1 MMKGTHQMTFNKF
14 CSIENAYNTKFINKI
29 REECYEFVDKPIW
42 VVTEK
47 IHGANFSV
55 MLNDY
60 DELVC
65 CKRSGEILPD
75 EKFFSY
81 QEVVRKYGE
90 NIKRLIK
97 HFRGLYQTNN
107 VQVFGEI
114 YGGNSNDQV
123 KSKFGSIQKEVFYT
137 PKIEFAMFQVL
148 INTNTWVNV
157 FDVMRE
163 GAVYGV
169 PVAPRLFVGTL
180 DDALNYTNEFDSVV
194 AKNHGYVFDNN
205 TCEGVVIEPITP
217 LMLSNGS
224 RVIIK
229 NKNSKFTERKSAPRT
244 FNVTDNQLDDDV
256 KPLLTE
262 IESLVNINRV
272 NAVTSKLGEV
282 TNKDIGKIIG
292 LTSKDVLEELDK
304 LTEYTTKL
312 TDTQTSKINKTCNKI
327 VSNFIKAHLSEII
340 K

>member
-1 MMKGTHQMTFNKF
+1 MKFNKF
-14 CSIENAYNTKFINKI
+14 CSIENAYNTKFIDKI
-29 REECYEFVDKPIW
+29 RNEYPALIDTPIW
-42 VVTEK
+42 TVTEK

-97 HFRGLYQTNN
+97 HFRGLHQTNN

-137 PKIEFAMFQVL
+137 PEIEFAMFQVL
-148 INTNTWVNV
+148 INTDTWMNV
-157 FDVMRE
+157 FDVMLE

-180 DDALNYTNEFDSVV
+180 NEALNYTNEFNSVV

-229 NKNSKFTERKSAPRT
+229 NKNSKFTERKSTPKT
-244 FNVTDNQLDDDV
+244 FNVNDNRLDENT
-256 KPLLTE
+256 KQLLTE
-262 IESLVNINRV
+262 VESLINMNRV
-272 NAVTSKLGEV
+272 NAVTSKIGEV
-282 TNKDIGKIIG
+282 TQKDIGKLIG
-292 LTSKDVLEELDK
+292 LTSKDVLDELDK
-304 LTEYTTKL
+304 LTQYSENL
-312 TDTQTSKINKTCNKI
+312 TDTQISQVNKTCNKL